1 MLRDRII
8 DRWVEE
14 LDKEI
19 LDLQAFREE
28 FTGGQV
34 NETVRTLTDP
44 DYRAEV
50 GSIGDG
56 IRSRRNKAKM
66 TQEELADKIG
76 IGQSMMAQIER
87 GSKVPTMILGRQIA
101 RVFQCSMEE
110 LFEEV

>member
-1 MLRDRII
+1 MLRDKMI

-19 LDLQAFREE
+19 LDLQALREE
-28 FTGGQV
+28 VTGDQA
-34 NETVRTLTDP
+34 NEVVRTLTDP

-56 IRSRRNKAKM
+56 IRSRRKSAGM
-66 TQEELADKIG
+66 TQDDLADEIG
-76 IGQSMMAQIER
+76 IGRSMMAQIER
-87 GSKVPTMILGRQIA
+87 GSKVPTMVLGRQIA
-101 RVFQCSMEE
+101 RVFKCNMEE

>member
-1 MLRDRII
+1 MLRDKMI
-8 DRWVEE
+8 DCFVEA

-28 FTGGQV
+28 FSGEQV
-34 NETVRTLTDP
+34 DETVRTLTDP

-56 IRSRRNKAKM
+56 IRSRRKKAGM
-66 TQEELADKIG
+66 TQEVLANEIG
-76 IGQSMMAQIER
+76 IGQSMLAQIER
-87 GSKVPTMILGRQIA
+87 GSKVPTMVLGRQIA
-101 RVFQCSMEE
+101 RVFKCSMEE